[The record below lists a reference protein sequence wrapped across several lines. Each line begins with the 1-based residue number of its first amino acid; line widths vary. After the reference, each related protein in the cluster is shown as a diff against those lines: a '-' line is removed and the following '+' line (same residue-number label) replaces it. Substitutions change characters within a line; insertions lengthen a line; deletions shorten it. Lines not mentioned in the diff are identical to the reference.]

1 MKKIFSLIFSL
12 MLLLLGSCTKD
23 EVLMT
28 ASISG
33 YVTDYVNANAPIAG
47 ATVTINTK
55 GITKTTGSDG
65 RYEFTDVE
73 PGTYTLQ
80 VTANGYQ
87 ATTKQT
93 TVYAGEV
100 TNLDFQLSPAGQNV
114 EVTPQ
119 MLSFGPQSKSLNFSI
134 KNKGNAS
141 LQYSITNYP
150 SYITVSPAS
159 GSVSAKGTQTVTV
172 NVNRDALTDDATC
185 QLLVNI
191 GNDSY
196 PVNISINSQEV
207 TQKLT
212 VTPALLDFGT
222 AYNELQFTVKNI
234 GTAGDLAWNIS
245 APTES
250 SIQVSPSSGTTAMGN
265 STQIT
270 VKLDRSK
277 LISDLQ
283 TFLNV
288 NVPGGSVSVQII
300 ASKAN
305 GGETGGNEGSS
316 DEIAVKANLLAYY
329 TFDEANMK
337 DDYEYGMDGQLYNDP
352 TFIDDTPNGKG
363 KALFLNAIKDQYVRI
378 PYQPFK
384 DRKAYSISFWI
395 KDLGAGTIFGNMS
408 TTGNTYGPAF
418 FATESYAFKY
428 LGDSST
434 SSYYSYVN
442 FTYKYTTLQDGL
454 WHMVTITKDTNR
466 SVNLYVDGQ
475 KVDTGILYY
484 DDTNGGVNMK
494 FGGMSSMK
502 LDNIRFYAANL
513 SLEEIRE
520 IYNSER

>member
-1 MKKIFSLIFSL
+1 M
-12 MLLLLGSCTKD
+12 
-23 EVLMT
+23 
-28 ASISG
+28 
-33 YVTDYVNANAPIAG
+33 
-47 ATVTINTK
+47 
-55 GITKTTGSDG
+55 
-65 RYEFTDVE
+65 
-73 PGTYTLQ
+73 
-80 VTANGYQ
+80 
-87 ATTKQT
+87 
-93 TVYAGEV
+93 
-100 TNLDFQLSPAGQNV
+100 
-114 EVTPQ
+114 
-119 MLSFGPQSKSLNFSI
+119 
-134 KNKGNAS
+134 
-141 LQYSITNYP
+141 
-150 SYITVSPAS
+150 
-159 GSVSAKGTQTVTV
+159 
-172 NVNRDALTDDATC
+172 
-185 QLLVNI
+185 
-191 GNDSY
+191 
-196 PVNISINSQEV
+196 
-207 TQKLT
+207 
-212 VTPALLDFGT
+212 TPALLDFGT

-265 STQIT
+265 STQVT

-363 KALFLNAIKDQYVRI
+363 KALFLTDGRTTAPALIAKEANSFQFISGYYYGDE
-378 PYQPFK
+378 
-384 DRKAYSISFWI
+384 SI
-395 KDLGAGTIFGNMS
+395 
-408 TTGNTYGPAF
+408 
-418 FATESYAFKY
+418 
-428 LGDSST
+428 
-434 SSYYSYVN
+434 N

-454 WHMVTITKDTNR
+454 WHMITITKDSNYR
-466 SVNLYVDGQ
+466 VDMFVDGQ
-475 KVDTGILYY
+475 KVDTGIVNSR
-484 DDTNGGVNMK
+484 DNCDGVSMK

-502 LDNIRFYAANL
+502 LDNIRFYATNL